1 MTGIKRVDVNQSRH
15 STTAHGQWTWV
26 SGDSKFHQLGD
37 YGTKGVA
44 AGTNKPGA
52 RHDSVSWTD
61 SKDNLWLF
69 GGWGKGKFPE
79 ECSLN
84 DLWKFDGTNWTWVSG
99 DGWWVQQGVY
109 GTKGVAVGTNKP
121 GGRCCGISWIDSK
134 GNLWLFGGRELSSNN
149 FNLNDLWKFEP

>member
-37 YGTKGVA
+37 
-44 AGTNKPGA
+44 
-52 RHDSVSWTD
+52 
-61 SKDNLWLF
+61 
-69 GGWGKGKFPE
+69 
-79 ECSLN
+79 
-84 DLWKFDGTNWTWVSG
+84 
-99 DGWWVQQGVY
+99 Y